1 MNKITGEKTV
11 VIGGQGYTMR
21 YTWKALAEVEE
32 KYGDKPNL
40 FNPEVI
46 ACVASAGMRDR
57 HPEMT
62 AEEIMRLSPPLIP
75 FARDV
80 QLALQWAYFGA
91 EAIPKDDDAPVKK
104 NRPAGGLWRRFVTL
118 LRRAFP
124 RRNSGN

>member
-11 VIGGQGYTMR
+11 VIGGQDYILR

-46 ACVASAGMRDR
+46 AYVAAAGMRDR

-62 AEEIMRLSPPLIP
+62 ADEIMRLSPPLIP

-91 EAIPKDDDAPVKK
+91 EAIPKDDAPVKK
-104 NRPAGGLWRRFVTL
+104 NRPAGGLWRRIVTL
-118 LRRAFP
+118 LRRAF
-124 RRNSGN
+124 RRPNSGG